1 MNSDAGAGALEQ
13 FTILAKSTK
22 GNGCAALIQ
31 QVRELLGEGR
41 GREEGRRRGGWR
53 GRTRRARKQ

>member
-41 GREEGRRRGGWR
+41 GRDGMGRDER
-53 GRTRRARKQ
+53 